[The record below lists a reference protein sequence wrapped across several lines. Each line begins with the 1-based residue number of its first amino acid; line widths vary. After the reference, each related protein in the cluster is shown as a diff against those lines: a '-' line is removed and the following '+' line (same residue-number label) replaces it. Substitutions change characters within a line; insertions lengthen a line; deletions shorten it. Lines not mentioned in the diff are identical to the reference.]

1 MFYIYILIFIILMML
16 STQKKKPIA
25 TTIIF
30 VMLIV
35 VMAANTKNPDFW
47 VYERWYETNNFAT
60 NDFLYHW
67 VSEFFYNIG
76 ASYGTFRLLYGL
88 GGLLLIH
95 STLKRVYG
103 DSVYFYFL
111 YFLYPFMMDVVQARN
126 FIAMSIFI
134 SAVPFIIS
142 KRKFGWL
149 KFLLIT
155 LVASGFQALFLL
167 FLPLAF
173 IMMIKEHKL
182 FKYAMI
188 AGVLLITAVSIFY
201 PSSLNGAVDWIT
213 NNFSEY
219 DVRVTTYMSVNFG
232 FVLQLV
238 FVFLNFV
245 VLLISRHIV
254 MGNAGKQA
262 VPLEKI
268 QGADMQIRF
277 VELMYWINVFV
288 FLYSPLIVVNSGF
301 SRIFRNI
308 MPLNYMACL
317 CTANFIRPVDAKLN
331 YNKIF
336 YYLAMA
342 GYALFSF
349 VLRVYSDNY
358 GTILVP
364 LFEQNWVFKLFS

>member
-1 MFYIYILIFIILMML
+1 
-16 STQKKKPIA
+16 
-25 TTIIF
+25 
-30 VMLIV
+30 
-35 VMAANTKNPDFW
+35 
-47 VYERWYETNNFAT
+47 
-60 NDFLYHW
+60 
-67 VSEFFYNIG
+67 
-76 ASYGTFRLLYGL
+76 
-88 GGLLLIH
+88 
-95 STLKRVYG
+95 
-103 DSVYFYFL
+103 
-111 YFLYPFMMDVVQARN
+111 
-126 FIAMSIFI
+126 
-134 SAVPFIIS
+134 
-142 KRKFGWL
+142 
-149 KFLLIT
+149 
-155 LVASGFQALFLL
+155 
-167 FLPLAF
+167 
-173 IMMIKEHKL
+173 
-182 FKYAMI
+182 
-188 AGVLLITAVSIFY
+188 
-201 PSSLNGAVDWIT
+201 
-213 NNFSEY
+213 
-219 DVRVTTYMSVNFG
+219 MSVNFG